1 MGAFN
6 ETTRAEYQGR
16 NVDRLVNAEILHGY
30 DSRRGWAGYRQWL
43 DAGRVVRKG
52 EHGVSCLTVVTVDRD
67 ANGHGG
73 TRKPR
78 GFRVFHYDQTVELDG
93 SDAARAEIRLPAP
106 NEDPP
111 QAAHGSQPIPAPEPA
126 RNFRIVV
133 DSPYGELGR
142 IGF

>member
-16 NVDRLVNAEILHGY
+16 NIDRLVNAEILHGY

-78 GFRVFHYDQTVELDG
+78 GFRVFHYDQTDAVEHPDQ
-93 SDAARAEIRLPAP
+93 PAP
-106 NEDPP
+106 APVPDAVVYDLVAQN
-111 QAAHGSQPIPAPEPA
+111 AAAS
-126 RNFRIVV
+126 RVKR
-133 DSPYGELGR
+133 ELGR